1 MGYLYTF
8 LSYLKSPKGKHD
20 FIDYIRAAVIL
31 ASIMAIIRVMMDMF
45 L

>member
-8 LSYLKSPKGKHD
+8 MSYLKSPKGRHD
-20 FIDYIRAAVIL
+20 VVDYLRAVVIL
-31 ASIMAIIRVMMDMF
+31 GSIMAIIRIMMDMF